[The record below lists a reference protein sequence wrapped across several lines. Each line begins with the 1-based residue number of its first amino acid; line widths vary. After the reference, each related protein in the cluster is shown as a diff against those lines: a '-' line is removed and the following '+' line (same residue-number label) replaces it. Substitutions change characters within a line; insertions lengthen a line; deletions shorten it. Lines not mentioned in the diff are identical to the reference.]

1 MSTSS
6 SSDSY
11 SAPTSIPSPQE
22 LSSLIIDPYTNEQID
37 RKFRSKPTS
46 SAILRYYTFIS
57 HSITQLEDELERHQ
71 QEREILYDNL
81 FASQTFKYKIRPIVE
96 EYRHHRAMRRSIH
109 HPYGRRTS
117 PSTSS
122 TDNSSTSEEFP
133 PFRAPS
139 LKKERTATPSPITTS
154 SHEQILRAMSLE
166 IHQHADITSF
176 GSKERPIVVE
186 DTNEENTLP
195 PPCTH
200 CGKAGHQWED
210 CDASLTF
217 RGICETCLWERRHGD
232 CPHFHF
238 PSPAFVKQTKAAVA
252 ERNQRERQV

>member
-22 LSSLIIDPYTNEQID
+22 LSSLITDPYTNEQVD
-37 RKFRSKPTS
+37 RKFRNKPTS

-96 EYRHHRAMRRSIH
+96 EYQHRRAMRRRGQ
-109 HPYGRRTS
+109 HPYGRRAS

-122 TDNSSTSEEFP
+122 TNDSLTSEEFP
-133 PFRAPS
+133 PLRAPS
-139 LKKERTATPSPITTS
+139 PKKERTATPSPINS
-154 SHEQILRAMSLE
+154 LSHEQILRAMSIE
-166 IHQHADITSF
+166 IHPHADISSF

-186 DTNEENTLP
+186 DTNEENTPP
-195 PPCTH
+195 PPCTR
-200 CGKAGHQWED
+200 CDQVGHQWED
-210 CDASLTF
+210 CDASLRF
-217 RGICETCLWERRHGD
+217 RGICKTCLWERRHGD

-238 PSPAFVKQTKAAVA
+238 PSPAFVKRTKMAVA
-252 ERNQRERQV
+252 ERNQHERQV